1 MLDFLKRTFIN
12 EDVDMEAGD
21 WLVDIIIA
29 LGVFGIALAQ
39 LSLTAGLIIPDAFTR
54 KMLGISVATPS
65 MFGLLAI
72 GATSLPLIFR
82 RKFSWACFIFCLIS
96 WAFLSFKGDDIAV
109 SMLPLL
115 VSLVS
120 LCAMRPL
127 EDSFVAALL
136 AFLVVGFVPSLT
148 PHSVLSNLTMIQ
160 NLSLVFAGAGVGIA
174 FKTTRD
180 LVDSAELRVR
190 QTEEA
195 AKANT
200 AKRLEEERVA
210 IARELHDI
218 TAHSLSAISIQ
229 AAAAEAQI
237 DNSPSDAKET
247 IAGIRNI
254 AKGSLAE
261 IRQMI
266 GVLREPGD
274 AENGPDLVPAL
285 GTDNL
290 GDISDYLSNAQIH
303 CQINMHN
310 YDKQKTP
317 SFVDIAIFGIC
328 REAATNIVKHAQAD
342 FVQIDIEIVT
352 PDLPRIIRG
361 SSCKCYVL
369 LSVRDNGVGLG
380 ENLSKT
386 SGHGVEGMRERTVAL
401 GGEFNIENAPGGG
414 TLLTAILP
422 LS

>member
-160 NLSLVFAGAGVGIA
+160 NL
-174 FKTTRD
+174 TT
-180 LVDSAELRVR
+180 VS
-190 QTEEA
+190 
-195 AKANT
+195 
-200 AKRLEEERVA
+200 
-210 IARELHDI
+210 
-218 TAHSLSAISIQ
+218 
-229 AAAAEAQI
+229 
-237 DNSPSDAKET
+237 
-247 IAGIRNI
+247 
-254 AKGSLAE
+254 
-261 IRQMI
+261 
-266 GVLREPGD
+266 
-274 AENGPDLVPAL
+274 
-285 GTDNL
+285 
-290 GDISDYLSNAQIH
+290 
-303 CQINMHN
+303 
-310 YDKQKTP
+310 
-317 SFVDIAIFGIC
+317 
-328 REAATNIVKHAQAD
+328 
-342 FVQIDIEIVT
+342 
-352 PDLPRIIRG
+352 
-361 SSCKCYVL
+361 
-369 LSVRDNGVGLG
+369 
-380 ENLSKT
+380 
-386 SGHGVEGMRERTVAL
+386 
-401 GGEFNIENAPGGG
+401 
-414 TLLTAILP
+414 
-422 LS
+422 